1 VRVIRVLIVTIV
13 AAVGSLAGLNVL
25 AADYAQSWG
34 PAVGSRLPLL
44 EAPDQA
50 GRLRTLENLSGE
62 QGLLLFLSR
71 SADW

>member
-1 VRVIRVLIVTIV
+1 MRAIRILTVTVV
-13 AAVGSLAGLNVL
+13 AAVGSLAALNAL
-25 AADYAQSWG
+25 AADYAESWG